1 MRVLLVDDHP
11 ITRQGLRAALAF
23 AEDLE
28 VVGEA
33 GSGSDAVDAVERLRP
48 DVAFMDL
55 RMPGSS
61 GIEAARQI
69 HERYPA
75 TKVVIF
81 TVDESR
87 ASLAEALRAGVSGYL
102 LKDVGPDELIDAA
115 RLVMAGETCVH
126 PRLQEAYRDELEAMA
141 REARERE
148 SEPAPVQALT
158 ALEIRILK
166 QVAQGATASQLAARF
181 GMSQEG
187 LRADVDRIFEKL
199 SATDRAQA
207 VAIAVRRRLI
217 D

>member
-1 MRVLLVDDHP
+1 VRVLIVDDHP
-11 ITRQGLRAALAF
+11 ITRQGLRAALGF

-33 GSGSDAVDAVERLRP
+33 GSGPEAVEAVERLRP
-48 DVAFMDL
+48 DVTFMDL
-55 RMPGSS
+55 RMPGAS

-69 HERYPA
+69 HLSHPE

-115 RLVMAGETCVH
+115 RRVVAGETCVH
-126 PRLQEAYRDELEAMA
+126 PRLQEAYREELEAMA
-141 REARERE
+141 RDARERE
-148 SEPAPVQALT
+148 PELPEALT
-158 ALEIRILK
+158 PLEVRILQ
-166 QVAQGATASQLAARF
+166 QVAEGATASQLAARL
-181 GMSQEG
+181 GMSQEA

-207 VAIAVRRRLI
+207 VAIAVRRGLI
-217 D
+217 G

>member
-1 MRVLLVDDHP
+1 VRVLIADDHP
-11 ITRQGLRAALAF
+11 ITRQGLRAALGF
-23 AEDLE
+23 AEDMD

-33 GSGSDAVDAVERLRP
+33 GSGSEAIDAVDRLRP

-69 HERYPA
+69 HRRHPE

-115 RLVMAGETCVH
+115 RRVVAGETCVH
-126 PRLQEAYRDELEAMA
+126 PKLQEAYREELAAMERDV
-141 REARERE
+141 REHEPE
-148 SEPAPVQALT
+148 SVDVLT
-158 ALEIRILK
+158 ALEVRILK
-166 QVAQGATASQLAARF
+166 LVAEGATVSQLAARL
-181 GMSQEG
+181 GMSQES

-207 VAIAVRRRLI
+207 VAIAVRRGLI